1 MWRGRLHPVNHPY
14 AQYIEAKAEEYFSR
28 QAHEPHCETL
38 QPYKPCTDSTG
49 FVYDVY
55 IIQHCDCWLSE
66 NFENL
71 TLARKLDAMRALSHR
86 FGLHSAACSRLKT
99 KPITYRDKPEI
110 LRFACDCWLSV
121 DMRPEPPVEY
131 LHQPEEQRKDHT
143 MTKPQILKDLTIAK
157 SRAAAFNAA
166 QNDINDFLA
175 PFVRKYADLMIE
187 LNPNYDQRDLQADS
201 FVEID
206 NNSFYLTGEEIYQ
219 YSEYYTPSLNLPF
232 AFVED
237 PETYRQ
243 IALAEKAAAYEKA
256 VTKKKAEAAERVT
269 RLKAQLARAEAEASA
284 AEVQKDEIKL
294 TANRNRAKELRSQYM
309 EQG

>member
-1 MWRGRLHPVNHPY
+1 MTHPY
-14 AQYIEAKAEEYFSR
+14 TNHIEKQAAQYYSR

-55 IIQHCDCWLSE
+55 IIQHCDCWLTE

-86 FGLHSAACSRLKT
+86 FGLHSPACSRLKRT
-99 KPITYRDKPEI
+99 PITYRGRPEVMTGW
-110 LRFACDCWLSV
+110 CDCWLSV
-121 DMRPEPPVEY
+121 DMRPASPVEY
-131 LHQPEEQRKDHT
+131 LHQPEEQRKDYT

-166 QNDINDFLA
+166 KNDINDFLE
-175 PFVRKYADLMIE
+175 PFARQYFYFMSE
-187 LNPNYDQRDLQADS
+187 LNPRGWDQRDINANE
-201 FVEID
+201 FVEIE
-206 NNSFYLTGEEIYQ
+206 NNSFYLTGEEVYE
-219 YSEYYTPSLNLPF
+219 YSEYYTPSLSLPF

-237 PETYRQ
+237 PEAFKEQARK
-243 IALAEKAAAYEKA
+243 EKAEREEKA
-256 VTKKKAEAAERVT
+256 LTKKKADAAERVV
-269 RLKAQLARAEAEASA
+269 RLRAQLAKAEAEAA
-284 AEVQKDEIKL
+284 TAEVQKDEIKL
-294 TANRNRAKELRSQYM
+294 TANRNKAKELRSQYM